1 MSATPDQAVPL
12 CVDLDGTLLRTDTL
26 LECLVLLMK
35 EQPLSLL
42 FVPFWVFRGKSY
54 LKAMCAQRVN
64 FVGKSFPYNSDVVS
78 FIESQDPSREIVL
91 ITGANQSLANSIS
104 EDCGLFDKV
113 AGSSEQL
120 NLTGNN
126 KLQWLVEQYGENG
139 FDYIGNDKDDLK
151 IWPHARK
158 AMAVSTPNGIQKS
171 AERLGI
177 SLRQVFSEKKTGL
190 MSYAKLLR
198 VHQWAKNSLIFVPYL
213 LDRQIGDPTALFQLF
228 TAFFAMCFLASCT
241 YILNDM
247 LDIQADRTHISK
259 SARMMASGDVSILA
273 GFIAFFTT
281 GLLFLFCCYFLN
293 TQTVLALFV
302 YLAIT
307 LAYSFRLKQIILIDV
322 SILAALHTIRV
333 VIGTVAISAV
343 WSFWLL
349 AFSMF
354 VFFSLATA
362 KRVAELINLE
372 KTGTSEATG
381 RGYLTTDLPVLLTT
395 GVSTAYI
402 SILVVALYIDS
413 EKVSQMYA
421 HPEILWF
428 VCPALMYWVGRI
440 WIKAWRGLLSED
452 PILFALKDRV
462 SLFTLLSV
470 VAIVAL
476 AKFPVWGAA
485 VV

>member
-35 EQPLSLL
+35 ERPFALL
-42 FVPFWVFRGKSY
+42 FVPLWVFRGKSY
-54 LKAMCAQRVN
+54 LKTMCAQRVS
-64 FVGKSFPYNSDVVS
+64 FTGKSFPYNSDVVK
-78 FIESQDPSREIVL
+78 FIESQDDDREMVL
-91 ITGANQSLANSIS
+91 VTGAHESLANSIS
-104 EDCGLFDKV
+104 EDCGLFDRV
-113 AGSSEQL
+113 AGSSEHI
-120 NLTGNN
+120 NLTGSN
-126 KLQWLVEQYGENG
+126 KLNWLVEQYGENG

-158 AMAVSTPNGIQKS
+158 ALAVSTPNGIQKS
-171 AERLGI
+171 ASNLA
-177 SLRQVFSEKKTGL
+177 QVFTEKKTGIVAI
-190 MSYAKLLR
+190 AKLLR
-198 VHQWAKNSLIFVPYL
+198 VHQWAKNALIFVPYL
-213 LDRQIGDPTALFQLF
+213 LDQRIGDPTGLLQLF
-228 TAFFAMCFLASCT
+228 IAFFAMCFLASCT

-247 LDIQADRTHISK
+247 LDIQADRNHVSK
-259 SARMMASGDVSILA
+259 SSRMMASGDVPILT
-273 GFIAFFTT
+273 GFIALLTT
-281 GLLFLFCCYFLN
+281 GLLFIVCCFFLN
-293 TQTVLALFV
+293 SLTVLALFV
-302 YLAIT
+302 YLVIT
-307 LAYSFRLKQIILIDV
+307 LAYSFYLKQIILLDV

-333 VIGTVAISAV
+333 VIGTLAISAV

-372 KTGTSEATG
+372 KSGGSEATG
-381 RGYLTTDLPVLLTT
+381 RGYLTTDLPVLLCT

-413 EKVSQMYA
+413 EKVAQMYA
-421 HPEILWF
+421 KPELLWF

-440 WIKAWRGLLSED
+440 WIKAWRGLLNED

-462 SLFTLLSV
+462 SLFILLTV
-470 VAIVAL
+470 VAIVAM
-476 AKFPVWGAA
+476 AKLPLWGAP